1 MDMLTKI
8 ALALALTLG
17 VASAASAA
25 TKHPIHHH
33 RGAVVQQQAAPAG
46 NSAYGYVAFP
56 NGSGNQKE
64 RGTNFLSS
72 GCGLDGC

>member
-8 ALALALTLG
+8 AFALALTLG

-33 RGAVVQQQAAPAG
+33 RATVASQQAPA
-46 NSAYGYVAFP
+46 NSSYGYVTP
-56 NGSGNQKE
+56 NRVE
-64 RGTNFLSS
+64 TGTNFLSS
-72 GCGLDGC
+72 GCGIDGC